1 MQKILVKLFIRDSEN
16 TSNLSVR
23 ESYGT
28 LGSVTGI
35 VVNLILAII
44 KYVAGVLSGSISVTA
59 DAINNLSDAG
69 SSIIS
74 LIGVKLSAMP
84 ADKDHPYGHGRVE
97 YISALGVSFFVLL
110 MGIELFKSSVDKI
123 VNPAPVKFNWVA
135 LIILLVSIF
144 MKLWL
149 GFFNKKLGE
158 KINSAPMIAV
168 MKDSFSDCL
177 ATSVALIA
185 IVVSAFSDIS
195 IDGYLGVIVAGFIF
209 LAGFNILKDTM
220 ADLLGKPADKE
231 FTEQV
236 EAKILS
242 YDKIV
247 GVHDMIVHDYGPG
260 RRFASVHAEVSSQD
274 DIMEI
279 HDIIDLAER
288 DIFNEFGLVISIHT
302 DPIVTDDE
310 RINSLKDMTNT
321 IIKDISD
328 EMSIHDFR
336 VVEGPTH
343 TNLIFDIIKPYTLK
357 TPSKDICGR
366 IKNKMLEK
374 HPNHFCVIRVDH
386 DYSGDSHK

>member
-16 TSNLSVR
+16 IGDLKVR

-35 VVNLILAII
+35 IVNAILAII
-44 KYVAGVLSGSISVTA
+44 KYIAGLLSGSISVTA

-74 LIGVKLSAMP
+74 LIGVKLSAKP

-123 VNPAPVKFNWVA
+123 INPVPVRFNWVA
-135 LIILLVSIF
+135 FIILLVSIF

-177 ATSVALIA
+177 ATGVALVA
-185 IVVSAFSDIS
+185 IVISAFSDINV
-195 IDGYLGVIVAGFIF
+195 DGYLGIIVAGFIF

-220 ADLLGKPADKE
+220 ADLLGKPADKD
-231 FTEQV
+231 FTQQIEN
-236 EAKILS
+236 KILS

-260 RRFASVHAEVSSQD
+260 RKFASVHAEVSSKD

-288 DIFNEFGLVISIHT
+288 DIFNEYGIVISIHT

-310 RINSLKDMTNT
+310 RINSLKDMTNG
-321 IIKDISD
+321 IIKEISD

-336 VVEGPTH
+336 VVDGPTH
-343 TNLIFDIIKPYTLK
+343 TNLIFDLIVPHKYHLSNSQIIKIIEDKL
-357 TPSKDICGR
+357 SKIDER
-366 IKNKMLEK
+366 Y
-374 HPNHFCVIRVDH
+374 FVVITIEH
-386 DYSGDSHK
+386 AFN

>member
-16 TSNLSVR
+16 TGNLKVR
-23 ESYGT
+23 EAYGT
-28 LGSVTGI
+28 LGSITGI

-44 KYVAGVLSGSISVTA
+44 KYIAGILSGSISVTA

-149 GFFNKKLGE
+149 GFFNKRLGE

-177 ATSVALIA
+177 ATSVALVA
-185 IVVSAFSDIS
+185 IVVSAFSDVS
-195 IDGYLGVIVAGFIF
+195 IDGYLGIVVAGFIF

-220 ADLLGKPADKE
+220 ADLLGKPAEKE

-247 GVHDMIVHDYGPG
+247 GVHDMIIHDYGPG
-260 RRFASVHAEVSSQD
+260 RRFASAHAEVSSND

-288 DIFNEFGLVISIHT
+288 DILNEFGLIISIHT

-321 IIKDISD
+321 IIKEVSAK
-328 EMSIHDFR
+328 MSIHDFR
-336 VVEGPTH
+336 VVDGPTH
-343 TNLIFDIIKPYTLK
+343 TNLIFDLIVPHKYHLSNNQIIQIIEDKL
-357 TPSKDICGR
+357 SKIDER
-366 IKNKMLEK
+366 Y
-374 HPNHFCVIRVDH
+374 FVVITIEH
-386 DYSGDSHK
+386 AFN

>member
-1 MQKILVKLFIRDSEN
+1 MHTFLVKHFIKDSEN
-16 TSNLSVR
+16 TGDLKVR
-23 ESYGT
+23 EAYGT
-28 LGSVTGI
+28 LGSITGI
-35 VVNLILAII
+35 IVNIILAIA
-44 KYVAGVLSGSISVTA
+44 KYFAGVISGSISVTA

-74 LIGVKLSAMP
+74 LVGVKLSAKP

-97 YISALGVSFFVLL
+97 YISALAVSFVVLL

-123 VNPAPVKFNWVA
+123 INPVPVKFNVLS
-135 LIILLVSIF
+135 LIILVVSILA
-144 MKLWL
+144 KLWL
-149 GFFNKKLGE
+149 GFFNKKLGQ
-158 KINSAPMIAV
+158 KINSAPMMAV

-177 ATSVALIA
+177 ATGVALIA

-209 LAGFNILKDTM
+209 LAGFNILRETM

-231 FTEQV
+231 FTEKI
-236 EAKILS
+236 EEKILS

-247 GVHDMIVHDYGPG
+247 GVHDMIIHDYGPG
-260 RRFASVHAEVSSQD
+260 RKFASAHAEVSSLD

-288 DIFNEFGLVISIHT
+288 DIMNEYGLIISIHT

-310 RINSLKDMTNT
+310 RINALKEMTT
-321 IIKDISD
+321 AIVKDISD

-336 VVEGPTH
+336 VVDGPTH
-343 TNLIFDIIKPYTLK
+343 TNLIFDLIAPHKFYMSNEEIRK
-357 TPSKDICGR
+357 TIEDKLSKIDER
-366 IKNKMLEK
+366 Y
-374 HPNHFCVIRVDH
+374 FVVITIEH
-386 DYSGDSHK
+386 AFN

>member
-1 MQKILVKLFIRDSEN
+1 MHTFLVKHFIKDSEN
-16 TSNLSVR
+16 TGNLKVR
-23 ESYGT
+23 EAYGT
-28 LGSVTGI
+28 LGSITGI
-35 VVNLILAII
+35 VVNIILAIA
-44 KYVAGVLSGSISVTA
+44 KYFAGIISGSISVTA

-74 LIGVKLSAMP
+74 LVGVKLSAKP

-97 YISALGVSFFVLL
+97 YISALAVSFVVLL

-123 VNPAPVKFNWVA
+123 INPVPVKFNILS
-135 LIILLVSIF
+135 LIILAVSILA
-144 MKLWL
+144 KLWL

-158 KINSAPMIAV
+158 KINSAPMMAV

-177 ATSVALIA
+177 ATGVALIA

-209 LAGFNILKDTM
+209 LAGFNILKETM
-220 ADLLGKPADKE
+220 ADLLGKPADKA
-231 FTEQV
+231 FTQEI
-236 EAKILS
+236 ENKILS

-247 GVHDMIVHDYGPG
+247 GVHDMIIHDYGPG
-260 RRFASVHAEVSSQD
+260 RKFASAHAEVSSQD

-288 DIFNEFGLVISIHT
+288 DILNEYGIVISIHT

-310 RINSLKDMTNT
+310 RINSLKKMTVT
-321 IIKDISD
+321 IVKEISD

-336 VVEGPTH
+336 VVDGPTH
-343 TNLIFDIIKPYTLK
+343 TNLIFDLIAPHKFHMSNEKIRK
-357 TPSKDICGR
+357 TIEDKLSKIDER
-366 IKNKMLEK
+366 Y
-374 HPNHFCVIRVDH
+374 FVVITIEH
-386 DYSGDSHK
+386 AFN